1 MVKTWFKSGGHAME
15 ALNTI
20 KNILQKTFWISF
32 FFLAT
37 GTAAF
42 CQAGNGGISGVV
54 ADPAGGVIPGATV
67 TVKSETTGVVLSK
80 PTTGAGVY
88 SFTALTPSVY
98 DITVSQNGFD
108 TSVNSHVVV
117 SVDQVTTVNVTLRIG
132 KTNQVVTVSGTSALA
147 ETSNSTVGQLIGAD
161 AIDRV
166 PLLTRDVYQL
176 VQLSAGVS
184 PTNGTPNASD
194 TAAVFNARPGADVS
208 GYTINGALQG
218 SVQYLVDGSPIA
230 IAENNLGIDIPAMQ
244 IPLDDIQEYRVETQ
258 NTPATYQSSGAGAIS
273 LVTKSGTNKFHG
285 DAFVYIRP
293 NNFAANDYFTKINQQ
308 NNGEP
313 NAPLGLHRYQEGG
326 SVGGPILHNKLFFFA
341 DYEATQQELV
351 ENGSY
356 TVPTTA
362 ERTGDFSGDSFT
374 IYNPLV
380 PDLPGGQRQ
389 PFPGNKIL
397 PQDLNPIAQNYNPN
411 FPSPN
416 NAGVGPYHLN
426 NYTASGLDP
435 NDAQKFDIR
444 IDGYRSAKQHIYG
457 RFSFAR
463 LLLADA
469 DLYGA
474 SNIYD
479 PNFYHIVTNARNFL
493 LADDISLSQ
502 NTLLQLRYSFT
513 RHYENQT
520 GDPRQVGFDMTT
532 LGFPASLA
540 AQQVYKDIPFVGF
553 SNFTA
558 NMGSNPYTT
567 FQYVSENPFD
577 IIAALSTIKGK
588 HQLQAGVEIEKQ
600 FMNEGQPVA
609 PSGSYTFDNTATSST
624 TFAGDGSD
632 YASFLLGMGSYPGG
646 QIYGPN
652 FSKDIFGAQANPY
665 YAAYIQDN
673 WKVRSNLTVNLGLRW
688 DIFGGRTERHNRLEY
703 FDPNVQYAVNG
714 VQLTGGEQFAGVDGH
729 GRSPFTTNMKD
740 FGPRASFAWQP
751 NSYLVVQGG
760 SGIYY
765 GPSTQMVA
773 NAALNSDGFTSFTT
787 WNATAYNTDQNTVP
801 VNLLN
806 NPFPDGVLQP
816 VGSSLGPATNLGNE
830 LNTELHSQRTPTT
843 YDFNIGTESQLPH
856 GVVFDIAYVGSRGR
870 FLPFGGV
877 DLNQLSLAT
886 IGQYQTALNNQVP
899 NQWQNVYPVG
909 SPFYGQST
917 VAQSV
922 ALEPYPQFTCGGAN
936 CGVEVFAYPGGDSQY
951 DSLQTK
957 LEKRL
962 TSHITTLATF
972 TWGKLLTD
980 DFAPPLSFVG
990 FHSGSV
996 QDWRDLKIEHSL
1008 SPQDVSHQ
1016 FTWQTSYDLPFGQ
1029 GRAVDLNG
1037 WKNEAFGGWTLNTI
1051 VYLSSG
1057 VPVAA
1062 PNGTG
1067 DIYFTQRVDQVCDPG
1082 SGAKHTT
1089 AQWFNYTCFAQPK
1102 SPYAAG
1108 TAPAFLS
1115 HVRTNGAHDLD
1126 ASVFKNF
1133 TLGGDRILRLE
1144 LSSYNVTNS
1153 VQLGYP
1159 NVFWNPS
1166 PSPQTLAGFGQITS
1180 DVNTPRQ
1187 FQFASRF
1194 IF

>member
-1 MVKTWFKSGGHAME
+1 ME
-15 ALNTI
+15 AL
-20 KNILQKTFWISF
+20 KTVETALLRAAMISLF
-32 FFLAT
+32 GFIT
-37 GTAAF
+37 GAVAF
-42 CQAGNGGISGVV
+42 SQAGNGGISGVV
-54 ADPAGGVIPGATV
+54 ADPSGGVIPAAAV
-67 TVKSETTGVVLSK
+67 TVKSESTGVVLTE

-88 SFTALTPSVY
+88 SFTALTPASYQV
-98 DITVSQNGFD
+98 TVSRTGFQ
-108 TSVNSHVVV
+108 TSVHNDVVV
-117 SVDQVTTVNVTLRIG
+117 TVDQVTTLNVTLQIG
-132 KTNQVVTVSGTSALA
+132 KASQVVTVTGISALA
-147 ETSNSTVGQLIGAD
+147 ETSNSTVGQLIGAHV
-161 AIDRV
+161 INRV
-166 PLLTRDVYQL
+166 PLLDRSVYQL
-176 VQLSAGVS
+176 VQLSAGVQ
-184 PTNGTPNASD
+184 PTNGTPNASE
-194 TAAVFNARPGADVS
+194 TASVFNARPGASVS

-244 IPLDDIQEYRVETQ
+244 LPLDAIQEYRVETQ

-285 DAFVYIRP
+285 DAFVYVRP
-293 NNFAANDYFTKINQQ
+293 NNFAANDYFLKANQLSSGQ
-308 NNGEP
+308 A
-313 NAPLGLHRYQEGG
+313 NAPLGFHRYQEGG
-326 SVGGPILHNKLFFFA
+326 SIGGPILHDKLFFFA
-341 DYEATQQELV
+341 DYEGTQQELV
-351 ENGSY
+351 QTGYS
-356 TVPTTA
+356 TVPTAA
-362 ERTGDFSGDSFT
+362 ERKGDFSADSFT
-374 IYNPLV
+374 IYNPLA
-380 PDLPGGQRQ
+380 PDLPNGQRQ
-389 PFPGNKIL
+389 PFPGNKI
-397 PQDLNPIAQNYNPN
+397 PKQDLNPIAQNYNPH
-411 FPSPN
+411 FPLPN
-416 NAGVGPYHLN
+416 TAGIGPYRLN
-426 NYTASGLDP
+426 NYFASGLDP

-479 PNFYHIVTNARNFL
+479 PNYYHIVTNARNFL
-493 LADDISLSQ
+493 LADDISVSQ

-532 LGFPASLA
+532 LGFPASLVP
-540 AQQVYKDIPFVGF
+540 QQVYKDIPFIGF
-553 SNFTA
+553 NGPTA

-577 IIAALSTIKGK
+577 IIASLSTIKGK

-624 TFAGDGSD
+624 TFAGNGSD
-632 YASFLLGMGSYPGG
+632 YASFLIGVGAYPGG
-646 QIYGPN
+646 QVYGAN

-665 YAAYIQDN
+665 YAAYIQDD

-703 FDPNVQYAVNG
+703 FDPTVQYTVNG
-714 VQLTGGEQFAGVDGH
+714 VPLTGGEQFAGVDGH

-751 NSYLVVQGG
+751 NSHLVVQGG

-787 WNATAYNTDQNTVP
+787 WNSTAFNADGNTVP
-801 VNLLN
+801 VNLLT
-806 NPFPDGVLQP
+806 NPFPNGVLQP
-816 VGSSLGPATNLGNE
+816 VGSSLGPATNLGNV

-843 YDFNIGTESQLPH
+843 YDFNLGTENEFSH
-856 GVVFDIAYVGSRGR
+856 GVVFAIAYVGSRGR

-886 IGQYQTALNNQVP
+886 IGQYGPALANPVP
-899 NQWQNVYPVG
+899 NKWESVYPLG
-909 SPFYGQST
+909 TPFYGQST

-922 ALEPYPQFTCGGAN
+922 ALESYPQFTCGGAD
-936 CGVEVFAYPGGDSQY
+936 CGVEVFAYPGGDSEY
-951 DSLQTK
+951 DSLQMK

-980 DFAPPLSFVG
+980 DFSPPFSFVG
-990 FHSGSV
+990 YHGGSV

-1016 FTWQTSYDLPFGQ
+1016 FTWQTSYDLPFGN
-1029 GRAVDLNG
+1029 GRRVNLHG

-1067 DIYFTQRVDQVCDPG
+1067 DIYFSQRVDQVCDPG
-1082 SGAKHTT
+1082 HGAPRTV

-1102 SPYAAG
+1102 SYFRAG

-1133 TLGGDRILRLE
+1133 TLGGDRVLRLE

-1153 VQLGYP
+1153 VQFGYP
-1159 NVFWNPS
+1159 NVFWNPNPTPANMS
-1166 PSPQTLAGFGQITS
+1166 GFGQITS
-1180 DVNTPRQ
+1180 AANTPRQ